1 MLIRTVTIGVTT
13 LLASVVLATP
23 ATATGG
29 TARAAAP
36 GTTSLAEVLAADG
49 NRFDGDHRD
58 FDIVDRA
65 VRTVLKA
72 KPDSPVGL
80 LAQGN
85 KKATAF
91 IPTDRAFMRLV
102 KSLTG
107 AAPSTERRTFRAVAS
122 VADVET
128 LETILLYHVIPG
140 VKITSATAT
149 QADDAKLATAQ
160 GGPLRVNVW
169 KNGRIFLRDQDPNA
183 RNAEVLPGL
192 LDINRGNKQIA
203 HGIDRVLRP
212 VNL

>member
-1 MLIRTVTIGVTT
+1 MSIRTATIGVAT
-13 LLASVVLATP
+13 LLASAVLAAPT
-23 ATATGG
+23 TATG
-29 TARAAAP
+29 AAPAAP
-36 GTTSLAEVLAADG
+36 GRTSLAEVLAADG
-49 NRFDGDHRD
+49 NSFDGNHRD

-85 KKATAF
+85 QKATAF

-102 KSLTG
+102 TSLTG
-107 AAPSTERRTFRAVAS
+107 SAPSTERRTFRAVAS
-122 VADVET
+122 VADVDT

-140 VKITSATAT
+140 AKITSAMAA
-149 QADDAKLATAQ
+149 QSDDAALTTAQ
-160 GGPLRVNVW
+160 GGHLRVNVW
-169 KNGRIFLRDQDPNA
+169 KSGRIFLRDQDPNA
-183 RNAEVLPGL
+183 RNAEVLPDL